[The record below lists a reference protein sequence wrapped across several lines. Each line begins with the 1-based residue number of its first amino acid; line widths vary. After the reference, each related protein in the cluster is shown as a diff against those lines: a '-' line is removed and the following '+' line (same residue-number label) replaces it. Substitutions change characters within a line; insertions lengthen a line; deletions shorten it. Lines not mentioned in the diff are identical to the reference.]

1 MVSEHQLPNFKLVQC
16 SFSASTTMSPD
27 AIDCNSD
34 IDPQASNYDYYLGN
48 QHGFANTNNNQ
59 LLGK

>member
-34 IDPQASNYDYYLGN
+34 IDPQASN
-48 QHGFANTNNNQ
+48 
-59 LLGK
+59 